1 MACTRETRGNGAG
14 AGDADDARYDDRLKR
29 RWSGET
35 VTISF
40 HVVPAAGAPF
50 DYEPKGDAV
59 VVGRSSDAE
68 IAVPDRSMSR
78 RHARLFRKGGE
89 WLAEDLGSRN
99 GTLLNG
105 RRITEPTPVGIGT
118 VLRIGSTTV
127 TVTDAAGKPSLT
139 SAGIE
144 FDGHTVFRSAAEL
157 LREPQAISS
166 GAMKVGDDVLRRYT
180 ARLRMLNEVHQSLDR
195 AIPLEDLLELILDRA
210 FDNLRP
216 EEGTI
221 FLKGV
226 DGEYY
231 RAASR
236 SIKGEGS
243 KTLYSRNLV
252 LQVVEKGQAAL
263 VLDTTADERFNQA
276 MSLLDAGVRSLVAAP
291 LLDPSGAL
299 GLIVLGSTI
308 GIRQFNEEDM
318 ELLTSLAS
326 VAAMR
331 IRNTRLAEQALE
343 RERLERDV
351 ALARQIQVGLLP
363 KALPE
368 IEGWQLYA
376 HNIPSRGV
384 SGDFYKLEL
393 VDDGSCAIMVADV
406 SGKGIAASLLTA
418 SLEALAAGPIH
429 DGVAPEVICDRVSHL
444 LFERTPPEKYA
455 TGFVASFD
463 PVSGVFR
470 YCNAGHN
477 PAIVL
482 RTGGEVELL
491 GSTGMPLGILPTGVY
506 AAGDLTLEMG
516 DTVVLYT
523 DGLTEA
529 ENPEE
534 EEYGEARLAELCAK
548 HRGESLDDL
557 AATISTDQDAYVR
570 GVPYV
575 DDRTVVLVRRV

>member
-1 MACTRETRGNGAG
+1 MVWMGGIMPVRCSFELGA
-14 AGDADDARYDDRLKR
+14 D
-29 RWSGET
+29 
-35 VTISF
+35 VTISL
-40 HVVPAAGAPF
+40 HVVPAAGVPY
-50 DYEPKGDAV
+50 DYEPEGDTV
-59 VVGRSSDAE
+59 IIGRSSDAG
-68 IAVPDRSMSR
+68 IAIPDRAMSR
-78 RHARLFRKGGE
+78 RHARLFRDGDE
-89 WLAEDLGSRN
+89 WLVEDLGSRN

-105 RRITEPTPVGIGT
+105 RRITDSVAVGIGT
-118 VLRIGSTTV
+118 TLRIGSTTIHV
-127 TVTDAAGKPSLT
+127 GEGKGVQPPRAAAGL
-139 SAGIE
+139 E

-157 LREPQAISS
+157 LKEPQAISS
-166 GAMKVGDDVLRRYT
+166 GDVIPEDDVLRRYT
-180 ARLRMLNEVHQSLDR
+180 ARLKVLNEVHQSLDL

-221 FLKGV
+221 FLKGA

-231 RAASR
+231 QAASR
-236 SIKGEGS
+236 SVKGEGS
-243 KTLYSRNLV
+243 RTLYSSNLV
-252 LQVVEKGQAAL
+252 QQVVEKGQAAL

-299 GLIVLGSTI
+299 GMIVLGSTL
-308 GIRQFNEEDM
+308 GIRQFTEGDM

-331 IRNTRLAEQALE
+331 IRNTRLAAQALE

-363 KALPE
+363 NALPVL
-368 IEGWQLYA
+368 EGWELYA
-376 HNIPSRGV
+376 RNIPSRGV
-384 SGDFYKLEL
+384 SGDFYKVEQI
-393 VDDGSCAIMVADV
+393 DDGSCAIMVADV

-429 DGVAPEVICDRVSHL
+429 DGVAPDEICAGVSHL

-455 TGFVASFD
+455 TGFLAGFS
-463 PVSGVFR
+463 PETGVFR

-477 PAIVL
+477 SGIVL
-482 RTGGEVELL
+482 RAGGDVELL
-491 GSTGMPLGILPTGVY
+491 ESTGMPLGILPTGTYGLGEV
-506 AAGDLTLEMG
+506 ALESG

-529 ENPEE
+529 ENPDE
-534 EEYGEARLAELCAK
+534 EEYGEERLAELCAT

-557 AATISTDQDAYVR
+557 ATTISADQDAFVR

-575 DDRTVVLVRRV
+575 DDRTIVMVRKV

>member
-1 MACTRETRGNGAG
+1 M
-14 AGDADDARYDDRLKR
+14 
-29 RWSGET
+29 
-35 VTISF
+35 TISL
-40 HVVPAAGAPF
+40 HVVPATGAPF
-50 DYEPKGDAV
+50 DYEPEEGPV
-59 VVGRSSDAE
+59 IIGRSSDAE

-78 RHARLFRKGGE
+78 RHARLVSEGGE
-89 WLAEDLGSRN
+89 WLVEDLGSRN

-105 RRITEPTPVGIGT
+105 RRITEPTPVGVGT
-118 VLRIGSTTV
+118 ALRIGSTTINV
-127 TVTDAAGKPSLT
+127 AESAGQTPLT

-157 LREPQAISS
+157 LKEPQAISS
-166 GAMKVGDDVLRRYT
+166 GAVSVEDDVLRRYT
-180 ARLRMLNEVHQSLDR
+180 ARLKVLNEVHQSLDR
-195 AIPLEDLLELILDRA
+195 NLALEDLLELILDRA

-221 FLKGV
+221 FLKGA

-243 KTLYSRNLV
+243 KTLYSNSLV
-252 LQVVEKGQAAL
+252 QQVVEKGQAAL

-291 LLDPSGAL
+291 LLDPAGAL
-299 GLIVLGSTI
+299 GMIVLGSTL
-308 GIRQFNEEDM
+308 GIRQFTEGDM

-331 IRNTRLAEQALE
+331 IRNTRLTEEALE

-363 KALPE
+363 SALPE
-368 IEGWQLYA
+368 IEGWQIYA

-384 SGDFYKLEL
+384 SGDFYKVES
-393 VDDGSCAIMVADV
+393 VDDGTCAIMVADV

-429 DGVAPEVICDRVSHL
+429 DSVPPEKICDRVSHL

-455 TGFVASFD
+455 TGFLASFD
-463 PVSGVFR
+463 PISGVFR

-477 PAIVL
+477 PGIVL

-491 GSTGMPLGILPTGVY
+491 ESTGMPLGILPTGVY
-506 AAGDLTLEMG
+506 GGEDVTLETG

-534 EEYGEARLAELCAK
+534 EEYGEERLADLCAK
-548 HRGESLDDL
+548 HRGESLDEL
-557 AATISTDQDAYVR
+557 AAAISTDQDAHVR

-575 DDRTVVLVRRV
+575 DDRTVVMVRKV

>member
-1 MACTRETRGNGAG
+1 M
-14 AGDADDARYDDRLKR
+14 
-29 RWSGET
+29 
-35 VTISF
+35 TISL
-40 HVVPAAGAPF
+40 HVVPATGVAF
-50 DYEPKGDAV
+50 DVEPDEEAV
-59 VVGRSSDAE
+59 IIGRSSDAG
-68 IAVPDRSMSR
+68 IAVADRSMSR
-78 RHARLFRKGGE
+78 RHARLFREGQE
-89 WLAEDLGSRN
+89 WLVEDLGSRN

-105 RRITEPTPVGIGT
+105 RRITEPTPVGVGT
-118 VLRIGSTTV
+118 ALRIGSTTINV
-127 TVTDAAGKPSLT
+127 SEAAGQTPLT

-157 LREPQAISS
+157 LKEPQAISS
-166 GAMKVGDDVLRRYT
+166 GAVSVEDDVLRRYT
-180 ARLRMLNEVHQSLDR
+180 ARLKVLNEVHQSLDR
-195 AIPLEDLLELILDRA
+195 NLTLEDLLELILDRA

-221 FLKGV
+221 FLKGA

-231 RAASR
+231 RAATR
-236 SIKGEGS
+236 SIKGDGS
-243 KTLYSRNLV
+243 RTLYSNSLV
-252 LQVVEKGQAAL
+252 QQVVEKGQAAL

-291 LLDPSGAL
+291 LLDPAGAL
-299 GLIVLGSTI
+299 GMIVLGSTL
-308 GIRQFNEEDM
+308 GIRQFTEGDM

-331 IRNTRLAEQALE
+331 IRNTRLTEEALE

-363 KALPE
+363 SALPE
-368 IEGWQLYA
+368 IEGWELYA

-384 SGDFYKLEL
+384 SGDFYKVES
-393 VDDGSCAIMVADV
+393 VDDGTCAIMVADV

-429 DGVAPEVICDRVSHL
+429 DSVPPEKICDRVSHL

-455 TGFVASFD
+455 TGFLASFD

-477 PAIVL
+477 PGIVL

-491 GSTGMPLGILPTGVY
+491 ASTGMPLGILPTGVY
-506 AAGDLTLEMG
+506 GGEDVTLEKG

-529 ENPEE
+529 ENPDE
-534 EEYGEARLAELCAK
+534 EEYGEERLAELCAE
-548 HRGESLDDL
+548 HRGESLDEL
-557 AATISTDQDAYVR
+557 AGTISSDQDAYVQ

>member
-1 MACTRETRGNGAG
+1 
-14 AGDADDARYDDRLKR
+14 
-29 RWSGET
+29 
-35 VTISF
+35 VTISL
-40 HVVPAAGAPF
+40 HVVPATGLPF
-50 DYEPKGDAV
+50 DFEPEGEDV
-59 VVGRSSDAE
+59 IVGRSSDAG

-78 RHARLFRKGGE
+78 RHARVFREGGE
-89 WLAEDLGSRN
+89 WLVEDLGSRN

-127 TVTDAAGKPSLT
+127 NVTEAADQGAST

-157 LREPQAISS
+157 LREPQEISS
-166 GAMKVGDDVLRRYT
+166 GADMVAGDVLRRYT
-180 ARLRMLNEVHQSLDR
+180 ARLKVLNEVHQSLDR
-195 AIPLEDLLELILDRA
+195 SLPLEDLLELILDRA

-221 FLKGV
+221 FLKGP

-236 SIKGEGS
+236 SIKGDNS

-252 LQVVEKGQAAL
+252 QQVVEKGQAAL

-291 LLDPSGAL
+291 LLDPAGAL
-299 GLIVLGSTI
+299 GLIVLGSTL
-308 GIRQFNEEDM
+308 GIRQFTEGDM

-363 KALPE
+363 KALPV

-384 SGDFYKLEL
+384 SGDFYKVEL

-429 DGVAPEVICDRVSHL
+429 DAVPPEEICDRVSHL
-444 LFERTPPEKYA
+444 LYERTPPEKYA
-455 TGFVASFD
+455 TGFLASFD
-463 PVSGVFR
+463 PVSGLFR

-477 PAIVL
+477 PGIVL
-482 RTGGEVELL
+482 RTAGEVELL
-491 GSTGMPLGILPTGVY
+491 ASTGMPLGILPTGVY
-506 AAGDLTLEMG
+506 SPGNVTLEKG

-534 EEYGEARLAELCAK
+534 EEYGEERLAALCAA
-548 HRGESLDDL
+548 HREESLDDL
-557 AATISTDQDAYVR
+557 AATISADQDAYVR

>member
-1 MACTRETRGNGAG
+1 M
-14 AGDADDARYDDRLKR
+14 K
-29 RWSGET
+29 
-35 VTISF
+35 ISL
-40 HVVPAAGAPF
+40 HVVPTTGVPF
-50 DYEPKGDAV
+50 DYEPEGDV
-59 VVGRSSDAE
+59 VVIGRSSDAE

-78 RHARLFRKGGE
+78 RHARLFFEGGD
-89 WLAEDLGSRN
+89 WLVEDLGSRN
-99 GTLLNG
+99 GTLLSG
-105 RRITEPTPVGIGT
+105 RRIDGPTPVAVGAA
-118 VLRIGSTTV
+118 LRIGSTTINV
-127 TVTDAAGKPSLT
+127 TQADGAPPLT

-157 LREPQAISS
+157 LKEPQAISS
-166 GAMKVGDDVLRRYT
+166 GAMKVEDDVLRRYT
-180 ARLRMLNEVHQSLDR
+180 ARLKMLNEVHQSLDR
-195 AIPLEDLLELILDRA
+195 ALPLEDLLELILDRA

-221 FLKGV
+221 FLKGA

-236 SIKGEGS
+236 SVKGDDS

-276 MSLLDAGVRSLVAAP
+276 ESLLDAGVRSLVAAP

-299 GLIVLGSTI
+299 GLIVLGSTL
-308 GIRQFNEEDM
+308 GIRQFNEGDM

-331 IRNTRLAEQALE
+331 IRNTRLSEEALE

-368 IEGWQLYA
+368 IDGWELYA

-384 SGDFYKLEL
+384 SGDFYKVEL

-429 DGVAPEVICDRVSHL
+429 DSVSPEEICDRVSHL
-444 LFERTPPEKYA
+444 LYERTPPEKYA
-455 TGFVASFD
+455 TGFLASFN
-463 PVSGVFR
+463 PTSGVFR

-477 PAIVL
+477 PGIVL
-482 RTGGEVELL
+482 RAGGEVELL
-491 GSTGMPLGILPTGVY
+491 ASTGMPLGILPTGVY
-506 AAGDLTLEMG
+506 GAGEVTLETC

-534 EEYGEARLAELCAK
+534 EEYGEERLADLCAE
-548 HRGESLDDL
+548 HRGESLKVL
-557 AATISTDQDAYVR
+557 ADTISADQDAYVR

-575 DDRTVVLVRRV
+575 DDRTVVMVRRL

>member
-1 MACTRETRGNGAG
+1 M
-14 AGDADDARYDDRLKR
+14 
-29 RWSGET
+29 
-35 VTISF
+35 TISL
-40 HVVPAAGAPF
+40 HVVPATGVPF
-50 DYEPKGDAV
+50 DFLPEEGDV
-59 VVGRSSDAE
+59 IVGRSSDAG

-78 RHARLFRKGGE
+78 RHARLFREGGD
-89 WLAEDLGSRN
+89 WLVEDLGSRN

-105 RRITEPTPVGIGT
+105 RRITEPTPVGVGT

-127 TVTDAAGKPSLT
+127 NVTEAAGQTPLT
-139 SAGIE
+139 SEGVE

-166 GAMKVGDDVLRRYT
+166 GAMKVEDDVLRRYT
-180 ARLRMLNEVHQSLDR
+180 ARLKVLNEVHQSLDR

-221 FLKGV
+221 FLKGP
-226 DGEYY
+226 DGDYY

-236 SIKGEGS
+236 SIKGENS

-252 LQVVEKGQAAL
+252 QQVVEKGQAAL

-299 GLIVLGSTI
+299 GLIVLGSTL
-308 GIRQFNEEDM
+308 GIRQFTEGDM

-331 IRNTRLAEQALE
+331 IRNTRLAEEALE

-368 IEGWQLYA
+368 IDGWQLYA

-384 SGDFYKLEL
+384 SGDFYKVEI

-455 TGFVASFD
+455 TGFLASFD
-463 PVSGVFR
+463 PVSGLFR

-477 PAIVL
+477 PGIVL
-482 RTGGEVELL
+482 RTDGEVELL
-491 GSTGMPLGILPTGVY
+491 NSTGMPLGILPTGVY
-506 AAGDLTLEMG
+506 GPGDVTLEMG

-529 ENPEE
+529 ENPDE
-534 EEYGEARLAELCAK
+534 EEYGEERLADLCK
-548 HRGESLDDL
+548 QHRAESLDDL
-557 AATISTDQDAYVR
+557 AATISADQDAYVR

>member
-1 MACTRETRGNGAG
+1 
-14 AGDADDARYDDRLKR
+14 L
-29 RWSGET
+29 
-35 VTISF
+35 
-40 HVVPAAGAPF
+40 HVVPTTGVPF
-50 DYEPKGDAV
+50 DYAPESDDV
-59 VVGRSSDAE
+59 IIGRSSDAE

-78 RHARLFRKGGE
+78 RHARIFCEAGE
-89 WLAEDLGSRN
+89 WFIEDLGSRN
-99 GTLLNG
+99 GTLLSG
-105 RRITEPTPVGIGT
+105 RRIEAPTLIAIGT
-118 VLRIGSTTV
+118 VLRIGSTTINV
-127 TVTDAAGKPSLT
+127 TRAGGAASPT
-139 SAGIE
+139 SAGVE

-157 LREPQAISS
+157 LKEPQAISS
-166 GAMKVGDDVLRRYT
+166 GAIKAEDDMLRRYT
-180 ARLRMLNEVHQSLDR
+180 ARLKMLNEVHQSLDR
-195 AIPLEDLLELILDRA
+195 ALPLEDLLELILDRA

-221 FLKGV
+221 FLKGA
-226 DGEYY
+226 DGDYY

-236 SIKGEGS
+236 SIKGDDS

-276 MSLLDAGVRSLVAAP
+276 ESLLDAGVRSLVAAP

-299 GLIVLGSTI
+299 GLIVLGSTL
-308 GIRQFNEEDM
+308 GIRQFNEGDM

-331 IRNTRLAEQALE
+331 IRNTRLSEEALE

-363 KALPE
+363 KALPV
-368 IEGWQLYA
+368 IEGWKLYA

-384 SGDFYKLEL
+384 SGDFFKVESI
-393 VDDGSCAIMVADV
+393 DDGSCAIMVADV

-444 LFERTPPEKYA
+444 LYERPPPEKYA
-455 TGFVASFD
+455 TGFLASFE
-463 PVSGVFR
+463 PVTGRFR

-477 PAIVL
+477 PGIVL
-482 RTGGEVELL
+482 RAGGDVELL
-491 GSTGMPLGILPTGVY
+491 DSTGMPLGILPTGVY
-506 AAGDLTLEMG
+506 RAGDVTLEKG

-529 ENPEE
+529 ENPDE
-534 EEYGEARLAELCAK
+534 EEYGEERLAAFCAE
-548 HRGESLDDL
+548 HRGDSLDDL
-557 AATISTDQDAYVR
+557 AAAISADQDAHVR

>member
-1 MACTRETRGNGAG
+1 M
-14 AGDADDARYDDRLKR
+14 
-29 RWSGET
+29 
-35 VTISF
+35 TISL
-40 HVVPAAGAPF
+40 HVVPATGPPF
-50 DYEPKGDAV
+50 DFEPEEEDV
-59 VVGRSSDAE
+59 IVGRSSDAE
-68 IAVPDRSMSR
+68 IAIPDRSMSR
-78 RHARLFRKGGE
+78 RHARLFLKGGE
-89 WLAEDLGSRN
+89 WLVEDLGSRN

-105 RRITEPTPVGIGT
+105 RRITEPTVVGIGT

-127 TVTDAAGKPSLT
+127 NVTEAAGQEAVT

-157 LREPQAISS
+157 LREPQEISG
-166 GAMKVGDDVLRRYT
+166 GAMKAEDDVLRRYT
-180 ARLRMLNEVHQSLDR
+180 ARLKMLNEVHQSLDR

-221 FLKGV
+221 LLKGA

-236 SIKGEGS
+236 SIKGQNS
-243 KTLYSRNLV
+243 KTLFSRNLV
-252 LQVVEKGQAAL
+252 QQVVEKGQAAL
-263 VLDTTADERFNQA
+263 VLDTAVDERFNQA

-299 GLIVLGSTI
+299 GLIVLGSTL
-308 GIRQFNEEDM
+308 GIRQFNEGDM

-363 KALPE
+363 DTLPE
-368 IEGWQLYA
+368 IDGWELYA

-384 SGDFYKLEL
+384 SGDFYKIEHI
-393 VDDGSCAIMVADV
+393 DDGRCTIFVADV

-429 DGVAPEVICDRVSHL
+429 DGVEPEEICSRVSHL

-455 TGFVASFD
+455 TGFLTTFD
-463 PVSGVFR
+463 PVTGIVRF
-470 YCNAGHN
+470 CNAGHN
-477 PAIVL
+477 PGIVL
-482 RTGGEVELL
+482 RAGGEIELME
-491 GSTGMPLGILPTGVY
+491 STGMPLGILPTGVY
-506 AAGDLTLEMG
+506 GAKEITLGAG

-529 ENPEE
+529 ENPDE
-534 EEYGEARLAELCAK
+534 EEYGEERLAELCSK

-557 AATISTDQDAYVR
+557 AATISADQDAYVR

-575 DDRTVVLVRRV
+575 DDRTVVLVRKV

>member
-1 MACTRETRGNGAG
+1 MGIETGSRCGSMY
-14 AGDADDARYDDRLKR
+14 DDASIPE
-29 RWSGET
+29 WSGSI
-35 VTISF
+35 VTISL
-40 HVVPAAGAPF
+40 HVVPATGVPF
-50 DYEPKGDAV
+50 DFEPDDDAV
-59 VVGRSSDAE
+59 VIGRSSDAE
-68 IAVPDRSMSR
+68 IAVADRSMSR
-78 RHARLFRKGGE
+78 RHARLFHEGDD
-89 WLAEDLGSRN
+89 WLVEDLGSRN

-105 RRITEPTPVGIGT
+105 RKITEPTPVGVGT
-118 VLRIGSTTV
+118 ALRIGSTTINV
-127 TVTDAAGKPSLT
+127 TEGAGKTPLT
-139 SAGIE
+139 SAGLE

-157 LREPQAISS
+157 LKEPQAISS
-166 GAMKVGDDVLRRYT
+166 GAISVEDDVLRRYT
-180 ARLRMLNEVHQSLDR
+180 ARLKVLNEVHQSLDR
-195 AIPLEDLLELILDRA
+195 NLSLDDLLELILDRA

-216 EEGTI
+216 EEGAI
-221 FLKGV
+221 FLKGA

-231 RAASR
+231 RAATR
-236 SIKGEGS
+236 SIKGDGT
-243 KTLYSRNLV
+243 KTLYSSNLV
-252 LQVVEKGQAAL
+252 QQVVEKGQAAL

-291 LLDPSGAL
+291 LLDPAGAL
-299 GLIVLGSTI
+299 GLIVLGSTL
-308 GIRQFNEEDM
+308 GIRQFTEGDM

-331 IRNTRLAEQALE
+331 IRNTRLTVEALE

-368 IEGWQLYA
+368 IDGWKLYA

-384 SGDFYKLEL
+384 SGDFYKVEL
-393 VDDGSCAIMVADV
+393 VDDGTCAIMVADV

-429 DGVAPEVICDRVSHL
+429 DGVSPEMICDRVSHL

-455 TGFVASFD
+455 TGFLASFD
-463 PVSGVFR
+463 PASGLFC

-477 PAIVL
+477 PGFVL
-482 RTGGEVELL
+482 RTGGEVDLL
-491 GSTGMPLGILPTGVY
+491 ESTGMPLGILPTGVY
-506 AAGDLTLEMG
+506 SADNVTLEKG

-529 ENPEE
+529 ENPDED
-534 EEYGEARLAELCAK
+534 EYGEEKLAELCAE
-548 HRGESLDDL
+548 HRGESLEEL
-557 AATISTDQDAYVR
+557 AATISADQDAFVR

-575 DDRTVVLVRRV
+575 DDRTVVMVRRV

>member
-1 MACTRETRGNGAG
+1 M
-14 AGDADDARYDDRLKR
+14 
-29 RWSGET
+29 
-35 VTISF
+35 TISL
-40 HVVPAAGAPF
+40 HVVPATGVPF
-50 DYEPKGDAV
+50 DFEPEDEPV
-59 VVGRSSDAE
+59 VIGRSSDAE
-68 IAVPDRSMSR
+68 IAVADRSMSR
-78 RHARLFRKGGE
+78 RHARLFKEDGD
-89 WLAEDLGSRN
+89 WLVEDLGSRN
-99 GTLLNG
+99 GTLFNG
-105 RRITEPTPVGIGT
+105 RKITEPTPVRIGT
-118 VLRIGSTTV
+118 ALRIGSTTINV
-127 TVTDAAGKPSLT
+127 TEAAGQTPLT
-139 SAGIE
+139 SEGLE

-157 LREPQAISS
+157 LKEPQAISS
-166 GAMKVGDDVLRRYT
+166 GAVRVEDDVLRRYT
-180 ARLRMLNEVHQSLDR
+180 ARLKVLNEVHQSLDR
-195 AIPLEDLLELILDRA
+195 NLALDDLLELILDRA

-216 EEGTI
+216 EEGAI
-221 FLKGV
+221 FLKGA

-231 RAASR
+231 RAATR
-236 SIKGEGS
+236 SIKGDGT
-243 KTLYSRNLV
+243 KTLYSNNLV
-252 LQVVEKGQAAL
+252 QQVVEKGQAAL

-299 GLIVLGSTI
+299 GLIVLGSTL
-308 GIRQFNEEDM
+308 GIRQFTEGDM

-331 IRNTRLAEQALE
+331 IRNTRLTEEALE

-368 IEGWQLYA
+368 IDGWELYA

-384 SGDFYKLEL
+384 SGDFYKLES
-393 VDDGSCAIMVADV
+393 VDDGTCAIMVADV

-429 DGVAPEVICDRVSHL
+429 DGVVPEKICDQVSHL

-455 TGFVASFD
+455 TGFLAAFD
-463 PVSGVFR
+463 PDTGRFR
-470 YCNAGHN
+470 FCNAGHN
-477 PAIVL
+477 PGIVL
-482 RTGGEVELL
+482 RTGGDVELL
-491 GSTGMPLGILPTGVY
+491 ESTGMPLGILPTGVY
-506 AAGDLTLEMG
+506 SGKDVTLEKG

-534 EEYGEARLAELCAK
+534 EEYGEERLADLCSQ
-548 HRGESLDDL
+548 HRGETLEEL
-557 AATISTDQDAYVR
+557 AATISADQDGYVR

-575 DDRTVVLVRRV
+575 DDRTVVMVRRV

>member
-1 MACTRETRGNGAG
+1 MML
-14 AGDADDARYDDRLKR
+14 ARKDVGVVRK
-29 RWSGET
+29 

-40 HVVPAAGAPF
+40 HVVPATGVPF
-50 DYEPKGDAV
+50 DYEPEGDAV

-78 RHARLFRKGGE
+78 RHARLFREGGE
-89 WLAEDLGSRN
+89 WLVEDLGSRN

-105 RRITEPTPVGIGT
+105 RRITDPTPVGIGT
-118 VLRIGSTTV
+118 ALRIGSTTINV
-127 TVTDAAGKPSLT
+127 TEGAGKTPLT

-157 LREPQAISS
+157 LKEPQAISS
-166 GAMKVGDDVLRRYT
+166 GAVSVEDDVLRRYT
-180 ARLRMLNEVHQSLDR
+180 ARLKVLNEVHQSLDR
-195 AIPLEDLLELILDRA
+195 ALPLEDLLELILDRA

-221 FLKGV
+221 FLKGA

-236 SIKGEGS
+236 SVKGEGS
-243 KTLYSRNLV
+243 KSLYSRSLV

-291 LLDPSGAL
+291 LLDPAGAL
-299 GLIVLGSTI
+299 GLIVLGSTL
-308 GIRQFNEEDM
+308 GIRQFTEGDM

-331 IRNTRLAEQALE
+331 IRNTRLAEQAVE

-368 IEGWQLYA
+368 IDGWQLYA

-384 SGDFYKLEL
+384 SGDFYKVEAI
-393 VDDGSCAIMVADV
+393 DDGTCAIMVADV

-429 DGVAPEVICDRVSHL
+429 DAVAPEQICHRVSHL

-455 TGFVASFD
+455 TGFLASFD
-463 PVSGVFR
+463 PASGVFR

-477 PAIVL
+477 PGIVL
-482 RTGGEVELL
+482 RTNGKVELL
-491 GSTGMPLGILPTGVY
+491 ASTGMPLGILPTGVY
-506 AAGDLTLEMG
+506 GGDEVTLEMG

-529 ENPEE
+529 ENPAE
-534 EEYGEARLAELCAK
+534 EEYGEERLADLCAQ
-548 HRGESLDDL
+548 HRSESLEDL
-557 AATISTDQDAYVR
+557 AATISADQDTYVQ

-575 DDRTVVLVRRV
+575 DDRTVVMVRRV

>member
-1 MACTRETRGNGAG
+1 
-14 AGDADDARYDDRLKR
+14 
-29 RWSGET
+29 
-35 VTISF
+35 V
-40 HVVPAAGAPF
+40 PF
-50 DYEPKGDAV
+50 DIEPEDEAV
-59 VVGRSSDAE
+59 IIGRSSDAGV
-68 IAVPDRSMSR
+68 AVPDRSMSR
-78 RHARLFRKGGE
+78 RHARLFLEGGE
-89 WLAEDLGSRN
+89 WLVEDLGSRN

-105 RRITEPTPVGIGT
+105 RRITEPTPVGVGT
-118 VLRIGSTTV
+118 ALRIGSTTIN
-127 TVTDAAGKPSLT
+127 VTDAAGQPPLT

-157 LREPQAISS
+157 LKEPQAISS
-166 GAMKVGDDVLRRYT
+166 GAVSVEDDVLRRYT
-180 ARLRMLNEVHQSLDR
+180 ARLKVLNEVHQSLDR
-195 AIPLEDLLELILDRA
+195 ALPLEDLLELILDRA
-210 FDNLRP
+210 FDHLRP

-221 FLKGV
+221 FLKGA

-231 RAASR
+231 RAATR
-236 SIKGEGS
+236 SVNGEGS

-252 LQVVEKGQAAL
+252 QQVVEKGQAAL
-263 VLDTTADERFNQA
+263 VLDTTVDERFNQA
-276 MSLLDAGVRSLVAAP
+276 MSLLDAGIRSLVAAP
-291 LLDPSGAL
+291 LLDPTGAL
-299 GLIVLGSTI
+299 GLIVLGSTL
-308 GIRQFNEEDM
+308 GIRQFTEGDM

-331 IRNTRLAEQALE
+331 IRNTRLAEEALE

-363 KALPE
+363 DALPD
-368 IEGWQLYA
+368 IDGWQLYA

-384 SGDFYKLEL
+384 SGDFYKVEL

-429 DGVAPEVICDRVSHL
+429 DGVSPEKICDRVSHL

-455 TGFVASFD
+455 TGFLASFD
-463 PVSGVFR
+463 PASGLFR

-477 PAIVL
+477 PGIVL
-482 RTGGEVELL
+482 RSGGDVELL
-491 GSTGMPLGILPTGVY
+491 ESTGMPLGILPTAVY
-506 AAGDLTLEMG
+506 GAGDVTLEMG

-529 ENPEE
+529 ENPDE
-534 EEYGEARLAELCAK
+534 EEYSEERLAELCAK
-548 HRGESLDDL
+548 HRAESLDAL
-557 AATISTDQDAYVR
+557 ADVISEDQDEFVR

-575 DDRTVVLVRRV
+575 DDRTVVMVRRV

>member
-1 MACTRETRGNGAG
+1 
-14 AGDADDARYDDRLKR
+14 
-29 RWSGET
+29 
-35 VTISF
+35 VTISL
-40 HVVPAAGAPF
+40 HVVPATGPPF
-50 DYEPKGDAV
+50 DFEPEEADV
-59 VVGRSSDAE
+59 IVGRSSDAE

-78 RHARLFRKGGE
+78 RHARLFCKGGE
-89 WLAEDLGSRN
+89 WLVEDLGSRN

-105 RRITEPTPVGIGT
+105 RRISEPTPVGIGT

-127 TVTDAAGKPSLT
+127 NVTEAAGETPVT
-139 SAGIE
+139 SAGTE

-166 GAMKVGDDVLRRYT
+166 GAMKVEDDVLRRYT
-180 ARLRMLNEVHQSLDR
+180 ARLKVLNEVHQSLDR

-221 FLKGV
+221 LLKGA

-236 SIKGEGS
+236 SIKGENS
-243 KTLYSRNLV
+243 KMLYSRNLV
-252 LQVVEKGQAAL
+252 QQVVEKGQAAL
-263 VLDTTADERFNQA
+263 VLDTAVDERFNQA

-299 GLIVLGSTI
+299 GLIVLGSTL
-308 GIRQFNEEDM
+308 GIRQFTEGDM

-331 IRNTRLAEQALE
+331 IRNTRLSEQALE

-363 KALPE
+363 DALPE
-368 IEGWQLYA
+368 IDGWELYA
-376 HNIPSRGV
+376 RNIPSRGV
-384 SGDFYKLEL
+384 SGDFYKIEL
-393 VDDGSCAIMVADV
+393 IDDGRCTIFVADV

-429 DGVAPEVICDRVSHL
+429 DGVEPEEICSRVSHL

-455 TGFVASFD
+455 TGFLTTFD
-463 PVSGVFR
+463 PATGIVRF
-470 YCNAGHN
+470 CNAGHN
-477 PAIVL
+477 PGIVL
-482 RTGGEVELL
+482 RAGGEIELME
-491 GSTGMPLGILPTGVY
+491 STGMPLGILPTGVY
-506 AAGDLTLEMG
+506 GAKEIILGSG

-529 ENPEE
+529 ENPDE
-534 EEYGEARLAELCAK
+534 EEYGEERLAELCAK

-557 AATISTDQDAYVR
+557 AATISADQDAYVR

-575 DDRTVVLVRRV
+575 DDRTVVLVRKV

>member
-1 MACTRETRGNGAG
+1 MS
-14 AGDADDARYDDRLKR
+14 ADQPGSVKI
-29 RWSGET
+29 
-35 VTISF
+35 VTITL
-40 HVVPAAGAPF
+40 HVVPTTGVPF
-50 DYEPKGDAV
+50 DYVPEDGDV
-59 VVGRSSDAE
+59 IIGRSSDAE

-78 RHARLFRKGGE
+78 RHARIFCEAGE
-89 WLAEDLGSRN
+89 WLVEDLGSRN
-99 GTLLNG
+99 GTLLSG
-105 RRITEPTPVGIGT
+105 RRIEAPTPISIGT
-118 VLRIGSTTV
+118 VLRIGSTTINV
-127 TVTDAAGKPSLT
+127 IQAEGSPPLT

-157 LREPQAISS
+157 LKEPQAISS
-166 GAMKVGDDVLRRYT
+166 GAMKVEDDVFRRYT
-180 ARLRMLNEVHQSLDR
+180 ERLKMLNEVHQSLDR
-195 AIPLEDLLELILDRA
+195 ALPLEDLLELILDRA

-221 FLKGV
+221 FLKGA
-226 DGEYY
+226 DGDYY

-236 SIKGEGS
+236 STKGDNS

-276 MSLLDAGVRSLVAAP
+276 ESLLDAGVRSLVAAP
-291 LLDPSGAL
+291 LLDPAGAL
-299 GLIVLGSTI
+299 GLIVLGSTL
-308 GIRQFNEEDM
+308 GIRQFNEGDM
-318 ELLTSLAS
+318 ELLTSMAS

-331 IRNTRLAEQALE
+331 IRNTRLAEEALE

-368 IEGWQLYA
+368 IDGWELYA

-384 SGDFYKLEL
+384 SGDFYKVEL
-393 VDDGSCAIMVADV
+393 IDDGRCTIFVADV

-429 DGVAPEVICDRVSHL
+429 DGVDPETICSRVSHL

-455 TGFVASFD
+455 TGFLTTIEPTTGLVRF
-463 PVSGVFR
+463 
-470 YCNAGHN
+470 CNAGHN
-477 PAIVL
+477 PGIVM
-482 RTGGEVELL
+482 RDGGEVEWMA
-491 GSTGMPLGILPTGVY
+491 STGMPLGILPTGVY
-506 AAGDLTLEMG
+506 STKEITLEPG
-516 DTVVLYT
+516 DTCVLYT

-534 EEYGEARLAELCAK
+534 EEYGEERLGELCAM
-548 HRGESLDDL
+548 HRKESLQEL
-557 AATISTDQDAYVR
+557 ADTISADQDAFVQ
-570 GVPYV
+570 GVPYI
-575 DDRTVVLVRRV
+575 DDRTVVMVRRV

>member
-1 MACTRETRGNGAG
+1 
-14 AGDADDARYDDRLKR
+14 
-29 RWSGET
+29 
-35 VTISF
+35 VTISL

-50 DYEPKGDAV
+50 DFEPKGSDV

-89 WLAEDLGSRN
+89 WLVEDLGSRN

-105 RRITEPTPVGIGT
+105 RRISEPTPVGVGT

-127 TVTDAAGKPSLT
+127 NVTDAAGQPAVT
-139 SAGIE
+139 SAGIR

-157 LREPQAISS
+157 LREPQEISS
-166 GAMKVGDDVLRRYT
+166 GAMKVEDNVLRRYT
-180 ARLRMLNEVHQSLDR
+180 ARLKMLNEVHQSLDR

-221 FLKGV
+221 FLKGA

-236 SIKGEGS
+236 SIKGES
-243 KTLYSRNLV
+243 SRTLYSRNLV

-299 GLIVLGSTI
+299 GLIVLGSTL

-368 IEGWQLYA
+368 IEGWELYA

-384 SGDFYKLEL
+384 SGDFYKVEL
-393 VDDGSCAIMVADV
+393 VDDGTCAIMVADV

-429 DGVAPEVICDRVSHL
+429 DGVAPEIVCDRVSHL

-477 PAIVL
+477 PGIVL

-491 GSTGMPLGILPTGVY
+491 GSTGMPLGILPTGIY
-506 AAGDLTLEMG
+506 GPGDVTLEKG

-529 ENPEE
+529 ENPDE
-534 EEYGEARLAELCAK
+534 EEYGEARLADLCAK
-548 HRGESLDDL
+548 HRGESLGDL
-557 AATISTDQDAYVR
+557 AATISADQDAYVR

>member
-1 MACTRETRGNGAG
+1 M
-14 AGDADDARYDDRLKR
+14 K
-29 RWSGET
+29 
-35 VTISF
+35 ISL
-40 HVVPAAGAPF
+40 HVVPTTGAPF
-50 DYEPKGDAV
+50 DYEPEGDAV
-59 VVGRSSDAE
+59 VIGRSSDAE

-78 RHARLFRKGGE
+78 RHARLFLEGGD
-89 WLAEDLGSRN
+89 WLVEDLGSRN
-99 GTLLNG
+99 GTLLSG
-105 RRITEPTPVGIGT
+105 RRIDGPTPVAVGAA
-118 VLRIGSTTV
+118 LRIGSTTINV
-127 TVTDAAGKPSLT
+127 TQAEGAPPLT

-157 LREPQAISS
+157 LKEPQAISS
-166 GAMKVGDDVLRRYT
+166 GAIKAEDDMLRRYT
-180 ARLRMLNEVHQSLDR
+180 ARLKMLNEVHQSLDR
-195 AIPLEDLLELILDRA
+195 ALPLEDLLELILDRA

-216 EEGTI
+216 EEGAI
-221 FLKGV
+221 FLKGA

-231 RAASR
+231 RAATR
-236 SIKGEGS
+236 SIKGDNS

-276 MSLLDAGVRSLVAAP
+276 ESLLDAGVRSLVAAP
-291 LLDPSGAL
+291 LLDPTGAL
-299 GLIVLGSTI
+299 GLIVLGSTL
-308 GIRQFNEEDM
+308 GIRQFNEGDM

-331 IRNTRLAEQALE
+331 IRNTRLAEEALE

-363 KALPE
+363 KALPV
-368 IEGWQLYA
+368 IDGWELYA

-384 SGDFYKLEL
+384 SGDFYKVEL

-429 DGVAPEVICDRVSHL
+429 DSVPPEKICDRVSHL

-455 TGFVASFD
+455 TGFLASFD
-463 PVSGVFR
+463 PESGVFR

-477 PAIVL
+477 PGIVL
-482 RTGGEVELL
+482 RAGGAVELL
-491 GSTGMPLGILPTGVY
+491 ASTGMPLGILPTGIY
-506 AAGDLTLEMG
+506 GKGDVTLSTG

-534 EEYGEARLAELCAK
+534 EEYGEERLAGLCAE
-548 HRGESLDDL
+548 HRGESLKVL
-557 AATISTDQDAYVR
+557 ADTISADQDAYVR

-575 DDRTVVLVRRV
+575 DDRTVVMVRRL